1 MFTLDELRQ
10 IMLTCGVEDGVDLDG
25 DIAGTELTDLG
36 YDSLAILHM
45 AAQLEQRTG
54 VSIPDDLALRLSTP
68 RALLAHVNHRIE
80 AA

>member
-1 MFTLDELRQ
+1 VDELRQ

-25 DIAGTELTDLG
+25 DILDVELVDLG

-54 VSIPDDLALRLSTP
+54 VPIPDDMALRLSTP
-68 RALLAHVNHRIE
+68 RALLAHVNQKVE